1 MTEKSRREGVRAA
14 PANSGSELKR
24 SSGKRKRKRRRR
36 DAFIIVCALLLLASV
51 GAAFSLKFL
60 FKTESVAV
68 ENSAERYNDERILE
82 AAGIKTGGGLFDFS
96 AKNAEKKVEKT
107 LPYIGKCTIKRRLP
121 DTVAVTV
128 EYTRPAM
135 AAQTAGGYILIDKN
149 GKVLEQVSTLPADYI
164 AVLKGVTVTG
174 GVPGETV
181 AVEGENVLQYISEL
195 ACAFDENG
203 IKNVTAYSIAENG
216 DVTVEIDYNTDLK
229 LGVLS
234 KAASKVRFAKEVLAD
249 NPLSPADGDR
259 NVIDITDGTT
269 AYVRS
274 QKDIDAASEAAS
286 IAAASEIAGTLPD
299 TPASLPQSENDG

>member
-1 MTEKSRREGVRAA
+1 MTEKNRRSGMHAA
-14 PANSGSELKR
+14 PVNRGSELKR
-24 SSGKRKRKRRRR
+24 SSGKRKKKKRRR

-60 FKTESVAV
+60 FKTESIAV
-68 ENSAERYNDERILE
+68 ENSAERYSDESILE
-82 AAGIKTGGGLFDFS
+82 SAGIKTGVGLFDFS
-96 AKNAEKKVEKT
+96 AEKAARKVEKQ
-107 LPYIGKCTIKRRLP
+107 LPYIGKCTVKRRLP

-164 AVLKGVTVTG
+164 AVLKGVSVTG

-203 IKNVTAYSIAENG
+203 IKNITAYSISENG
-216 DVTVEIDYNTDLK
+216 DITAEIDYVTDLK
-229 LGVLS
+229 LGTLS
-234 KAASKVRFAKEVLAD
+234 KAPSKVRFAKEVLAD
-249 NPLSPADGDR
+249 NSASPADGDR
-259 NVIDITDGTT
+259 TVIDITEGTK

-274 QKDIDAASEAAS
+274 QKAIDAASEAAS
-286 IAAASEIAGTLPD
+286 IAEASDIAGTKPD
-299 TPASLPQSENDG
+299 VPASLPETAED